1 MNLTTANANYICMRC
16 SKRINKGEDYRKKS
30 SRGVTGKVH
39 IDCWFRT
46 PKGWEVINL
55 KRKERDEYNLGFLRR

>member
-1 MNLTTANANYICMRC
+1 MNLITANANYICMRC

-30 SRGVTGKVH
+30 HKGVKGKVH

-46 PKGWEVINL
+46 PKGWEVLN
-55 KRKERDEYNLGFLRR
+55 ER